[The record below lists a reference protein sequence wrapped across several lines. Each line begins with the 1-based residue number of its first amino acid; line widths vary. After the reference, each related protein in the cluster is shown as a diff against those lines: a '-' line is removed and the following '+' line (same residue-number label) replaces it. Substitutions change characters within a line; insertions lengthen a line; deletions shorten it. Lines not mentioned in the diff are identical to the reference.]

1 MSELV
6 RVITEDKPKDQIMA
20 GDFQAQVYEK
30 EPERHNA
37 EDVVREL
44 GKKACAK
51 LEDII
56 QRSQDFA
63 DEYYV
68 VLWLKID
75 PMLPSIVQKWWLG
88 PLLQRP
94 SPEFNWSLF
103 SYSNKEGALKHHWT
117 IPDLVTA
124 HFLLQNAKKVPKED
138 RQLLEWVTKF
148 KAGSLV

>member
-1 MSELV
+1 MPDLV
-6 RVITEDKPKDQIMA
+6 RVITEEKPKDQIMA
-20 GDFQAQVYEK
+20 GDFQAGVYQK

-44 GKKACAK
+44 SKKAFSK

-56 QRSQDFA
+56 NRSRDFA

-88 PLLQRP
+88 PLLARP

-103 SYSNKEGALKHHWT
+103 SYNNKDDAL
-117 IPDLVTA
+117 
-124 HFLLQNAKKVPKED
+124 
-138 RQLLEWVTKF
+138 R
-148 KAGSLV
+148 

>member
-6 RVITEDKPKDQIMA
+6 RVVTEEKPKDQIMA
-20 GDFQAQVYEK
+20 GDFQAAVYEK

-37 EDVVREL
+37 EDVVQEL
-44 GKKACAK
+44 SKKACAK

-56 QRSQDFA
+56 QRSRDFA

-88 PLLQRP
+88 PLLARP
-94 SPEFNWSLF
+94 APEFNWSLF
-103 SYSNKEGALKHHWT
+103 SYSNKEDALRHHWT
-117 IPDLVTA
+117 IPDLVTS
-124 HFLLQNAKKVPKED
+124 HFLLENSKRVPKED

-148 KAGSLV
+148 KAGTLV